1 MKTSSKFF
9 TTLLWLTCLTLLGAA
24 LRFYQLGASPLRG
37 DEAFAVR
44 YWAAPLTDIFDAS
57 QGLAWKEPHPYGTFL
72 LFGAWKGLVGSSE
85 VALRMLPLLVNL
97 LGVPTMYA
105 LGKRLF
111 HDPQIGMAGA
121 ALWAVNPNLIWHSQD
136 VRNYAIWAALSLIN
150 MWLLVRISDPAI
162 HPRRRDWLVYIAM
175 ATVTLYVFFLEAFML
190 VVHGLYVMI
199 ARRERL
205 RAWIAAAAIIGVLL
219 IPWGYQLVRL
229 SQAGYRATG
238 ASADVGMLF
247 TVFVNQLLYGET
259 TITTS
264 LTSVVLMAVG
274 LMLLALYRGRGITL
288 LMLWVIVPAALLLLV
303 ATRMNVFWP
312 RYLIAST
319 PALLFPI
326 ATLMVM
332 VWRSVRTVNAPLI
345 PNLDNRLILVM
356 GAIPLFTVAYSTVAA
371 WAVYVGPNYHKAPDW
386 FSLRDYLHANVTSA
400 DTVIMTSLDPNTGN
414 ADPSF
419 EWYYRDAAP
428 VITLPNPNFDM
439 ATAIQTA
446 LSNSRAVWYVV
457 SGDDPRLNALLLE
470 HGSLITDT
478 GAGRSFLVRQY
489 RSKTVKPEEVTQ
501 PRHYTIGGG
510 KLLGYSLAA
519 TPTAG
524 GTLTL
529 LLFWDVAP
537 DPALTTFVH
546 LIGTPKPDGSPL
558 WAQKDHP
565 PQAPGRDLYL
575 LDLTNVPAGH
585 YQLEIGL
592 YDATTKTRVTIVDE
606 EKRALGDSTVLMEID
621 LP

>member
-72 LFGAWKGLVGSSE
+72 LFGAWKGLAGSSE
-85 VALRMLPLLVNL
+85 VAMRMLPLLVNL

-121 ALWAVNPNLIWHSQD
+121 ALWAINPNLIWHSQD

-162 HPRRRDWLVYIAM
+162 HPRRRDWLLYIAM
-175 ATVTLYVFFLEAFML
+175 VTVTLYVFFLEAFML

-332 VWRSVRTVNAPLI
+332 VWRSVRAINVPLI

-356 GAIPLFTVAYSTVAA
+356 GAIPLFTVAYSTAAA

-386 FSLRDYLHANVTSA
+386 FSLRDYLHTNVTSA

-457 SGDDPRLNALLLE
+457 SGDDPRLNVLLLE

-489 RSKTVKPEEVTQ
+489 RGNTVKPEEVTQ

-510 KLLGYSLAA
+510 KLLGYSVAA

-575 LDLTNVPAGH
+575 LDLANVPAGH

-592 YDATTKTRVTIVDE
+592 YDAMTKTRATIVDE
-606 EKRALGDSTVLMEID
+606 EKRVLGDSTVLMEID